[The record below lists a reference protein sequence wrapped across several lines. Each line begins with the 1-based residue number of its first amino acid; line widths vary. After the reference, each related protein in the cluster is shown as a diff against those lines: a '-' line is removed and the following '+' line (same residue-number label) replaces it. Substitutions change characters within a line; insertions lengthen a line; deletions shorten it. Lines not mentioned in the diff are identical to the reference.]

1 MTNEELITLSEAARR
16 LGVNVQTVRAWVA
29 AGKLPAY
36 RQGQRFTRVT
46 WAAVL
51 EALERPAQGAKSAAA
66 CASATLSASTA
77 QEENSDAR

>member
-1 MTNEELITLSEAARR
+1 MNEELITLSEAARR
-16 LGVNVQTVRAWVA
+16 LRVNVQTVRTWVA

-51 EALERPAQGAKSAAA
+51 DALERPAQSTATCTS
-66 CASATLSASTA
+66 ASAT
-77 QEENSDAR
+77 QEVNLGS